1 MDFGVIVKLILNLI
15 LVPIPEIGVNGAAW
29 ASVACHVVA
38 FSISI
43 LCLKKAFR
51 LKLPI
56 NKFVIKPVIAT
67 VVMAICSYFIYYVLS
82 GIIVEKLAT
91 ILAIGFAVI
100 IYGLT
105 IIALKVFTKEEIKMM
120 PAGDKIY
127 NILTKLKIY

>member
-43 LCLKKAFR
+43 VCLKKAFK
-51 LKLPI
+51 LKLPM

-67 VVMAICSYFIYYVLS
+67 IIMGICSYFIYLVLS
-82 GIIVEKLAT
+82 GIIAEKLAT
-91 ILAIGFAVI
+91 ILAIIFAVI
-100 IYGLT
+100 IYGLA
-105 IIALKVFTKEEIKMM
+105 IIALKVFTKEEIRMI
-120 PAGDKIY
+120 PAGDKICS
-127 NILTKLKIY
+127 ILTKLKIY